1 MLERSFW
8 AMNTEWWV
16 RAYGATTALLD
27 EIEALVRDTEARL
40 SRFQHDSA
48 LSVLNRDRRSDDALL
63 AGVVRAALEWR
74 DATQGVFDP
83 GVGAA
88 LVASGYDRSFEGIR
102 DGSTACADGRRP
114 DAVVEGTHVS
124 LHSDGTLD
132 LGGIGKGWAIDAAC
146 DLLEARG
153 VDHYLVDGGGDLRA
167 GNTPAVPWPVGV
179 GDGLV
184 AWLGPGAVATSS
196 TVRRRWTTA
205 SGEVAHHIIDTAAGA
220 PAFRGIR
227 TAVVA
232 HRRATT
238 ADVLA
243 TTLVAG
249 GAELMSTVQTHG
261 AEALIEDERGVW
273 WMTPGMGVWL
283 NGPTLG

>member
-1 MLERSFW
+1 MLERTFW
-8 AMNTEWWV
+8 AMNTEWWL
-16 RAYGATTALLD
+16 RAYGATPALLD
-27 EIEALVRDTEARL
+27 EVEALVRDTEARL
-40 SRFQHDSA
+40 SRFQGGSA
-48 LSVLNRDRRSDDALL
+48 LSVLNRWRHSDDPVL
-63 AGVVRAALEWR
+63 ACVVRAALEWR

-88 LVASGYDRSFEGIR
+88 LVASGYDRSFEAIPTGTMTR
-102 DGSTACADGRRP
+102 ADDRRP
-114 DAVVEGTHVS
+114 DAAVEGTHIS
-124 LHSDGTLD
+124 LHGEGTFD
-132 LGGIGKGWAIDAAC
+132 LGGIGKGWAIDAAG
-146 DLLEARG
+146 DLLEAHG

-184 AWLGPGAVATSS
+184 AWLGPGAIATSS
-196 TVRRRWTTA
+196 TARRRWMAA
-205 SGEVAHHIIDTAAGA
+205 SGEVAHHIIDTAVGA

-249 GAELMSTVQTHG
+249 GADLVMSVQAHG
-261 AEALIEDERGVW
+261 AEALIEDDGGVW
-273 WMTPGMGVWL
+273 WMTPGMGAWL